1 MHHLHK
7 IFPFSA
13 IVGQDLMKKVLLAN
27 TIDTSI
33 SGVLIK
39 GDKGTGKS
47 TIVRSLT
54 EVLPYQKVV
63 SDCPFH
69 CHPENLLLMC
79 HSCQDRYKEVG
90 ELPWDERKMEIIELP
105 VSATEDMVVGS
116 LDIKRAIKE
125 GEKAMEPGILA
136 RANRNILYIDEVN
149 LLDNHI
155 INVLLD
161 AAAMG
166 TNVVE
171 REGISVHHPAKFIL
185 IGTMNPEEGDL
196 RPQILDRFGM
206 CVEVNAIMDKE
217 ERMEIVRRKRLFDSD
232 PYKFDEVFEAD
243 QQILKKHLADCQ
255 RNSADIQLTD
265 DMLELIVHLSTSL
278 GIKTHR
284 ADIMMEKVSKAFAVL
299 NKHEMVTAADVQEAA
314 ELVLQHRIKQNP
326 FDKKNKDSREAI
338 KEIFEQ
344 LEEPGEQ
351 EEPFEREGEFK
362 KKNTGIMY

>member
-1 MHHLHK
+1 
-7 IFPFSA
+7 
-13 IVGQDLMKKVLLAN
+13 MKKALLAN
-27 TIDTSI
+27 AIDTSI

-47 TIVRSLT
+47 TLVRSLT

-69 CHPENLLLMC
+69 CHPENLRMMC
-79 HSCQDRYKEVG
+79 HSCQDRYKEHG
-90 ELPWDERKMEIIELP
+90 KLPWEERKMEIVELP

-125 GEKAMEPGILA
+125 GEKALEPGILA

-155 INVLLD
+155 VNVLLD

-206 CVEVNAIMDKE
+206 CVEVNAIMDKK
-217 ERMEIVRRKRLFDSD
+217 ERIEIVRRKQLFDSD
-232 PYKFDEVFEAD
+232 PYTFSESFEAD
-243 QQILKKHLADCQ
+243 QETLKKHLANCQ
-255 RNSADIQLTD
+255 KDASGVQLTD

-284 ADIMMEKVSKAFAVL
+284 ADIMMEKVSKAIAAL
-299 NKHEMVTAADVQEAA
+299 NKREMVSATDIQEAA

-326 FDKKNKDSREAI
+326 FDKKNKAPLEAI

-344 LEEPGEQ
+344 PEEPGEQ
-351 EEPFEREGEFK
+351 DEPFERKGDLK
-362 KKNTGIMY
+362 KKTADIMY

>member
-13 IVGQDLMKKVLLAN
+13 IVGQELMKKALLAN
-27 TIDTSI
+27 AIDTSI

-63 SDCPFH
+63 SGCPFH
-69 CHPENLLLMC
+69 CHPENLRLMC
-79 HSCQDRYKEVG
+79 HSCQDRYKKEG
-90 ELPWDERKMEIIELP
+90 SLPREERKMEIIELP

-116 LDIKRAIKE
+116 LDFKRALKD
-125 GEKAMEPGILA
+125 GEKALEPGILA

-155 INVLLD
+155 VNVLLD

-171 REGISVHHPAKFIL
+171 REGVSVHHPARFIL
-185 IGTMNPEEGDL
+185 IGTMNPEEGEL

-206 CVEVNAIMDKE
+206 CVEVNAIMDKND
-217 ERMEIVRRKRLFDSD
+217 RIEIIRRKQMFDND
-232 PYKFDEVFEAD
+232 PYEFDGVFKPEQEA
-243 QQILKKHLADCQ
+243 LKKHLADCQ
-255 RNSADIQLTD
+255 EKSSAISFSD

-284 ADIMMEKVSKAFAVL
+284 ADIMMEKVARALAVL
-299 NKHEMVTAADVQEAA
+299 NGRGEVTSGDIHEAA
-314 ELVLQHRIKQNP
+314 ELVLQHRVKQNP
-326 FDKKNKDSREAI
+326 FDKKNRDTREAI
-338 KEIFEQ
+338 KEIIEQ
-344 LEEPGEQ
+344 VEENGEQ
-351 EEPFEREGEFK
+351 DEPFEREGEFK
-362 KKNTGIMY
+362 KKITNVIC